1 MPATK
6 TKTVTHSG
14 LLEKRTSAFDVEK
27 ILPAMAASPLLADLT
42 TCLSLLM
49 GVLGGGS
56 GELTWQVDKALCK
69 ALDELLKARR
79 HLRSPRS
86 RSTAPVEE
94 EEPATAVPPVP
105 RPNSTPE
112 AAARTAEEAAA
123 AKAARRNKKNKARRA
138 RRKRKHAAMNNK
150 TGQGGDHGGDPVS
163 LPDYIAWTSTPK
175 PPAAAPS
182 TEPALGRSPRP
193 VTPLLPLASQPLPGV
208 QAPSSVPALS
218 PQWARIWSHHL
229 QAALTAGHAEDCEGE
244 LGHHTTQLE
253 KSRKRALPL
262 SPPPT

>member
-1 MPATK
+1 
-6 TKTVTHSG
+6 
-14 LLEKRTSAFDVEK
+14 
-27 ILPAMAASPLLADLT
+27 MAASPLLADLT

-105 RPNSTPE
+105 RPNSALE

-163 LPDYIAWTSTPK
+163 LSDYIAWTSAPK

-182 TEPALGRSPRP
+182 TEPALDRSPRP
-193 VTPLLPLASQPLPGV
+193 VTPPLLPLASQSQPGV
-208 QAPSSVPALS
+208 QATASVPALS
-218 PQWARIWSHHL
+218 PQWARFL
-229 QAALTAGHAEDCEGE
+229 TALTAGPLRRLVLTAGHAEDCERE

>member
-1 MPATK
+1 M
-6 TKTVTHSG
+6 
-14 LLEKRTSAFDVEK
+14 
-27 ILPAMAASPLLADLT
+27 
-42 TCLSLLM
+42 
-49 GVLGGGS
+49 
-56 GELTWQVDKALCK
+56 
-69 ALDELLKARR
+69 
-79 HLRSPRS
+79 
-86 RSTAPVEE
+86 
-94 EEPATAVPPVP
+94 P

-150 TGQGGDHGGDPVS
+150 TGLGGYHGGDPVS
-163 LPDYIAWTSTPK
+163 LSDYIAWTSAPK

-193 VTPLLPLASQPLPGV
+193 VTPLLPLASQPLPGA

-218 PQWARIWSHHL
+218 PQWS
-229 QAALTAGHAEDCEGE
+229 AEDWERE

-253 KSRKRALPL
+253 YFITDTLNDRATLVPTFFRALLMQLEEVKRRRQPVHCVVSQL
-262 SPPPT
+262 RAMQIASPICGALHSTSLHSTPFCSTPPYPPTPPHPTPPHPSPPTPTPAPAHTRHSPRDPSHPPP